1 MNHIRI
7 SGTGSAL
14 PAHCVSNEALAKTV
28 DTSDEW
34 IRERTGIRQRYIASE
49 QETTSVLATQAAR
62 KAIEAAGINA
72 EEIDLIIV
80 ATTTPDMIFPS
91 TACLVQAA
99 LGISGSIAFDMQ
111 AVCSGFVYALAT
123 AERFMR
129 SGGVQHAL
137 VIGAETFSNLLDWN
151 DRTTCVLF
159 GDGAGA
165 VVLSLSD
172 RPGILSSHL
181 HADGSHAGMLC
192 VPAHVS
198 KGALSSS
205 TPFVHMDGQ
214 SVFKFAVKVLDE
226 VCREALAAN
235 DLSIESIDWLIPH
248 QANIRILQSTARK
261 LGLPEEK
268 VIVTVGEHGNTS
280 AASVPLALDTA
291 VRDGRIK
298 AGQRLLLTAVGG
310 GFTWGSAL
318 VVF

>member
-14 PAHCVSNEALAKTV
+14 PAHCVTNQELSQTV

-34 IRERTGIRQRYIASE
+34 IRERTGIRQRYIAG
-49 QETTSVLATQAAR
+49 QGETTSFLATQASK
-62 KAIEAAGINA
+62 KALEAAGIEA
-72 EEIDLIIV
+72 KEIDLIIV
-80 ATTTPDMIFPS
+80 ATTTPDMVFPS

-99 LGISGSIAFDMQ
+99 LGIHGSIAFDVQ
-111 AVCSGFVYALAT
+111 AVCSGFLYALAT

-129 SGGVQHAL
+129 SGGVRHAL

-165 VVLSLSD
+165 MVLSLSD

-192 VPAHVS
+192 VP
-198 KGALSSS
+198 GNLSRGVLSTA

-214 SVFKFAVKVLDE
+214 AVFKFAVKVLDE
-226 VCREALAAN
+226 VCREALLAN
-235 DLSIESIDWLIPH
+235 DVSIHEIDWLIPH

-261 LGLPEEK
+261 LGLPQEK

-291 VRDGRIK
+291 VRDGRIQS
-298 AGQRLLLTAVGG
+298 GQRLLLTAVGG

>member
-14 PAHCVSNEALAKTV
+14 PAHCVTNLELSKTV

-34 IRERTGIRQRYIASE
+34 IRERTGIRQRYLAGE
-49 QETTSVLATQAAR
+49 GETTSVLATHAAR
-62 KAIEAAGINA
+62 KAIEAAGLTA
-72 EEIDLIIV
+72 SDIDLIIV
-80 ATTTPDMIFPS
+80 ATTTPDMVFPS

-99 LGISGSIAFDMQ
+99 LGVSGGIAFDVQ
-111 AVCSGFVYALAT
+111 AVCTGFLYALGT

-129 SGGVQHAL
+129 AGGVQHAL

-172 RPGILSSHL
+172 QPGILSSHL
-181 HADGSHAGMLC
+181 HADGSHAGMVC
-192 VPAHVS
+192 VPGNLS
-198 KGALSSS
+198 KGTFSSPS
-205 TPFVHMDGQ
+205 PFVHMDGQ

-226 VCREALAAN
+226 VCREALEKN
-235 DLSIESIDWLIPH
+235 HLSVEEIDWLIPH
-248 QANIRILQSTARK
+248 QANVRILQSTARK

-291 VRDGRIK
+291 VRDGRIQ

-310 GFTWGSAL
+310 GFTWGSAV

>member
-1 MNHIRI
+1 MQHIRLT
-7 SGTGSAL
+7 GTGSAL
-14 PAHCVSNEALAKTV
+14 PVQCVTNHELSKTV

-34 IRERTGIRQRYIASE
+34 IRERTGIRQRYLASE
-49 QETTSVLATQAAR
+49 GETSSVLATKAAR
-62 KAIEAAGINA
+62 QAIEAAGITA
-72 EEIDLIIV
+72 SDIDLIIV
-80 ATTTPDMIFPS
+80 ATTTPDMVFPS

-99 LGISGSIAFDMQ
+99 LGLSGSIAFDIQ
-111 AVCSGFVYALAT
+111 AVCTGFLYGLAT

-129 SGGVQHAL
+129 AGGIRHAL
-137 VIGAETFSNLLDWN
+137 VIGADTLSNLLDWN

-165 VVLSLSD
+165 VVLSMSNE
-172 RPGILSSHL
+172 PGILSSHL
-181 HADGSHAGMLC
+181 HADGHYSGMLC
-192 VPAHVS
+192 VPGNVS
-198 KGALSSS
+198 KGAIS
-205 TPFVHMDGQ
+205 TASPFIHMDGQ

-226 VCREALAAN
+226 VCREALTEN
-235 DLSIESIDWLIPH
+235 QLSIEEIDWLIPH

-268 VIVTVGEHGNTS
+268 VIVTVAEHGNTS

-291 VRDGRIK
+291 VRDGRIQQ
-298 AGQRLLLTAVGG
+298 GQRLLLTAVGG